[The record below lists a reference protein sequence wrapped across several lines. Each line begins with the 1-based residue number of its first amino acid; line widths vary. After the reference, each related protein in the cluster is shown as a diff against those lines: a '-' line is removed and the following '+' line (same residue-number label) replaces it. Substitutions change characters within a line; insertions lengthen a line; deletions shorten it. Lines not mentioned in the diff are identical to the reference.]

1 MKKVIKWFMIAVG
14 FLAVVVIAMLL
25 LLPVFMDVQKY
36 KPYIERRV
44 SVAVDRP
51 FTMGEKFKV
60 SLFPWAGISLSD
72 LHLGNPPGFDEKDF
86 VSVKSFEI
94 RVKLLPLLL
103 SKFKDIQINHIV
115 LNEPRIT
122 LIRQKDGKTTWEWG
136 EKESAQSTKNEI
148 KPVEGEPGKEFSLK
162 SLVVGD
168 LSINNGLILWI
179 DRSKKDTRANKDKK
193 AKKEKKEISDLN
205 LKLLDVSLDRP
216 VTLNFSA
223 RMDGHPV
230 SINGSIGPVGEK
242 PGRGA
247 VPFDISVNALKQMA
261 IHLKG
266 RVDNPAENP
275 EFDMTVDVSPF
286 SLQKMLA
293 ETGLPIQAGMSDPL
307 ALNKVVLKAHLKG
320 NPQKISVSDGILNI
334 DESKI
339 NFSVNAKDFSRPDVT
354 FNVKLDRI
362 DLNRYLPPKP
372 SDKSDANKES
382 GSNEP
387 ASKKPG
393 SKKTD
398 YSLLRSLVLNGSMH
412 AGKVKVNKTIAQ
424 DINVKISAK
433 NGVFHINPLTMKLY
447 NGDMSGKVT
456 LNVKKNTPQSNI
468 KLKLNNI
475 ECEPLIKDILEK
487 DILKGTVKAK
497 VALSMSGD
505 DAEKIMKT
513 LNGKGEFSVKNGA
526 VKGIDIVAMVRN
538 TDGAYGFAGQS
549 NKKPETGFSELYA
562 PFTITDGLF
571 KTTDTRML
579 STLIRVAV
587 SGKANLPSETLK
599 FRIEP
604 VVVTTSKAD
613 KKKMKRSEVKVP
625 VLVSGTFS
633 SPKFRPDL
641 KAIAQDNLEKKVFES
656 KKFKKIFKKKKYAP
670 YEDAAKSLLKGLLDE
685 KE

>member
-1 MKKVIKWFMIAVG
+1 MKKIIKWFMIAVG

-44 SVAVDRP
+44 SEAVGRP

-60 SLFPWAGISLSD
+60 SLFPWAGVSLSD

-115 LNEPRIT
+115 LNEPRIA
-122 LIRQKDGKTTWEWG
+122 LIKQKDGKTTWEWE
-136 EKESAQSTKNEI
+136 EKESAQHKKKEI

-179 DRSKKDTRANKDKK
+179 DRSKKENR
-193 AKKEKKEISDLN
+193 AKKEKTAKKEKIEISDLN
-205 LKLLDVSLDRP
+205 LQLLDVSLDRP
-216 VTLNFSA
+216 VNLKFDA

-230 SINGSIGPVGEK
+230 SVNGSIGPVGEK
-242 PGRGA
+242 PGIGA
-247 VPFDISVNALKQMA
+247 VPFDISVNALKQLA

-286 SLQKMLA
+286 SLRKLLA
-293 ETGLPIQAGMSDPL
+293 ETDLPIPAGMSDSG
-307 ALNKVVLKAHLKG
+307 ALNKVALKAHLKG

-362 DLNRYLPPKP
+362 DLNKYLPPKP
-372 SDKSDANKES
+372 SEKSDANKES
-382 GSNEP
+382 GLSEP

-393 SKKTD
+393 SKTD
-398 YSLLRSLVLNGSMH
+398 YSSLRSLVLNGSMH
-412 AGKVKVNKTIAQ
+412 AGKVKVNKTVAR

-433 NGVFHINPLTMKLY
+433 NGVFHINPITMKLY

-487 DILKGTVKAK
+487 DILKGTLKAG

-513 LNGKGEFSVKNGA
+513 LNGRGEFSVKNGA
-526 VKGIDIVAMVRN
+526 VKGIDLVAMVRN
-538 TDGAYGFAGQS
+538 TDGAYGFAGKG

-571 KTTDTRML
+571 KTTDTRMV

-587 SGKANLPSETLK
+587 SGKANLPGETLK

-641 KAIAQDNLEKKVFES
+641 KAIAKDNLEKKVFES

>member
-1 MKKVIKWFMIAVG
+1 MKKIIKWFMIAIG

-44 SVAVDRP
+44 SEAVGRP
-51 FTMGEKFKV
+51 FTMGEKFKA
-60 SLFPWAGISLSD
+60 SLFPWAGVSLSD

-103 SKFKDIQINHIV
+103 SKFKDIQIKHIV
-115 LNEPRIT
+115 LNEPRIA
-122 LIRQKDGKTTWEWG
+122 LIKQKDGKTTWEWK
-136 EKESAQSTKNEI
+136 EKEPAQSKKNEI
-148 KPVEGEPGKEFSLK
+148 KSVEGEPGEEFSLK
-162 SLVVGD
+162 SLAVGD

-179 DRSKKDTRANKDKK
+179 DHSN
-193 AKKEKKEISDLN
+193 KEKKEISGLN
-205 LKLLDVSLDRP
+205 LQLSDVSLDRP
-216 VTLNFSA
+216 VNLKFDA
-223 RMDGHPV
+223 LMDGHAV
-230 SINGSIGPVGEK
+230 SVNGKLGPVGEK
-242 PGRGA
+242 PGIGA
-247 VPFDISVNALKQMA
+247 VPFDISVNALKQLA

-266 RVDNPAENP
+266 RIDNPAEDP
-275 EFDMTVDVSPF
+275 KFDIAIDVSSF
-286 SLQKMLA
+286 SLRKLLS
-293 ETGLPIQAGMSDPL
+293 ETGQPIPAGMSDPE
-307 ALNKVVLKAHLKG
+307 ALNKVAFKASLKG
-320 NPQKISVSDGILNI
+320 NPQKILVSDGILNI

-339 NFSVNAKDFSRPDVT
+339 NFSVNVKDFSRPDVA
-354 FNVKLDRI
+354 FNVKLDQI
-362 DLNRYLPPKP
+362 DLNRYLPPKTGK
-372 SDKSDANKES
+372 KSDANKKS
-382 GSNEP
+382 GSSEL
-387 ASKKPG
+387 ASKKPAEE
-393 SKKTD
+393 KTD
-398 YSLLRSLVLNGSMH
+398 YSSLRSLVLNGSMH
-412 AGKVKVNKTIAQ
+412 AGKVKVNKTVAQ
-424 DINVKISAK
+424 DINVKVSGK
-433 NGVFHINPLTMKLY
+433 NGIFHINPLTMKLY

-456 LNVKKNTPQSNI
+456 LNVKKNAPQSNI
-468 KLKLNNI
+468 ILKLNNI
-475 ECEPLIKDILEK
+475 ECEPLIKDVLEK
-487 DILKGTVKAK
+487 DILKGTVKAG
-497 VALSMSGD
+497 VAFSMSGD

-526 VKGIDIVAMVRN
+526 VKGIDLVAMVRN

-549 NKKPETGFSELYA
+549 NKSSETGFSELYA
-562 PFTITDGLF
+562 PFTITDGLL
-571 KTTDTRML
+571 KTTDTRMV

-587 SGKANLPSETLK
+587 SGKANLPGETLK

-641 KAIAQDNLEKKVFES
+641 KAIAKDQLKKEVFES
-656 KKFKKIFKKKKYAP
+656 KEFKKVFKKKKYAP

>member
-1 MKKVIKWFMIAVG
+1 MNKIIKWFMIAVG

-44 SVAVDRP
+44 SEAVGRP
-51 FTMGEKFKV
+51 FTMGEKFKA
-60 SLFPWAGISLSD
+60 SLFPWAGVSLSD

-103 SKFKDIQINHIV
+103 SKFKDIQINHII
-115 LNEPRIT
+115 LNEPRIA
-122 LIRQKDGKTTWEWG
+122 LIKQKDGKTTWEWK
-136 EKESAQSTKNEI
+136 EKEPAQSKKNEI
-148 KPVEGEPGKEFSLK
+148 KPVEGEPGEQFSLN
-162 SLVVGD
+162 SLAVGD

-179 DRSKKDTRANKDKK
+179 DHSN
-193 AKKEKKEISDLN
+193 KEKKEVSGLN
-205 LKLLDVSLDRP
+205 LQLSDVSLDRP
-216 VTLNFSA
+216 VNLKFDA
-223 RMDGHPV
+223 LMDGYPV
-230 SINGSIGPVGEK
+230 SVNGKLGPVGEK
-242 PGRGA
+242 PGIGA
-247 VPFDISVNALKQMA
+247 VPFDISVNALKQLA

-266 RVDNPAENP
+266 RIDNPAEDP
-275 EFDMTVDVSPF
+275 KFDIAVDVSSF
-286 SLQKMLA
+286 SLRKLLS
-293 ETGLPIQAGMSDPL
+293 ETGQPIPAGQSDPGT
-307 ALNKVVLKAHLKG
+307 LNKVALKAHLKG
-320 NPQKISVSDGILNI
+320 NPQKISVSDGVLKI

-354 FNVKLDRI
+354 FKVKLDQI
-362 DLNRYLPPKP
+362 DLNRYLPPKTGK
-372 SDKSDANKES
+372 KSDANKKS
-382 GSNEP
+382 GSSEL
-387 ASKKPG
+387 ASKKPAEE
-393 SKKTD
+393 KTD
-398 YSLLRSLVLNGSMH
+398 YSSLRSLVLNGSMH
-412 AGKVKVNKTIAQ
+412 AGKVKVNKTVAQ
-424 DINVKISAK
+424 DINVKISGK
-433 NGVFHINPLTMKLY
+433 NGIFHINPLTMKLY
-447 NGDMSGKVT
+447 NGDMSSNIT

-475 ECEPLIKDILEK
+475 ECEPLIKDVLEK
-487 DILKGTVKAK
+487 DILKGTVKAG

-526 VKGIDIVAMVRN
+526 VKGIDLVAMVRN

-549 NKKPETGFSELYA
+549 NKKSETGFSELYA
-562 PFTITDGLF
+562 PFTITDGLL
-571 KTTDTRML
+571 KTTDTRMV

-587 SGKANLPSETLK
+587 SGKANLPGETLK

-641 KAIAQDNLEKKVFES
+641 KAIAKDQLKKEVFES
-656 KKFKKIFKKKKYAP
+656 KEFKKVFKKKKYAP

>member
-44 SVAVDRP
+44 SEAVGRP

-60 SLFPWAGISLSD
+60 SLFPWAGVSLSD
-72 LHLGNPPGFDEKDF
+72 LHLGNPPGFNEKDF

-115 LNEPRIT
+115 LNEPRIA
-122 LIRQKDGKTTWEWG
+122 LIKQKDGKTTWEWE
-136 EKESAQSTKNEI
+136 EKESAQSKKNAI
-148 KPVEGEPGKEFSLK
+148 KPVQGKPGKEFSLK
-162 SLVVGD
+162 SLAVGD

-179 DRSKKDTRANKDKK
+179 DRSKK
-193 AKKEKKEISDLN
+193 EKKEISNLN

-216 VTLNFSA
+216 VNLKFSA
-223 RMDGHPV
+223 LMDGHPV
-230 SINGSIGPVGEK
+230 SVNGSIGPLGEK
-242 PGRGA
+242 PGKGA

-286 SLQKMLA
+286 SLRKLLA
-293 ETGLPIQAGMSDPL
+293 ETGQPIPTGRLDPG
-307 ALNKVVLKAHLKG
+307 ALNKVSLKAHLKG
-320 NPQKISVSDGILNI
+320 NLQKISVSDGILNI

-447 NGDMSGKVT
+447 NGDISGKVT

-487 DILKGTVKAK
+487 DILKGTVKAN

-505 DAEKIMKT
+505 EAEKIMKT

-526 VKGIDIVAMVRN
+526 VKGIDLVAMVRN

-549 NKKPETGFSELYA
+549 NLKPETRFSELYA
-562 PFTITDGLF
+562 PFTITNGLF
-571 KTTDTRML
+571 KTTDTRMV

-587 SGKANLPSETLK
+587 SGKANLPGETLK

-604 VVVTTSKAD
+604 VVVTTSKTD

-641 KAIAQDNLEKKVFES
+641 KAIAKDKLEKKVFES

-670 YEDAAKSLLKGLLDE
+670 YEDAVKSMLKGLLDE

>member
-1 MKKVIKWFMIAVG
+1 MIAVG

-44 SVAVDRP
+44 SEAVGRP
-51 FTMGEKFKV
+51 FTMGEKFKA
-60 SLFPWAGISLSD
+60 SLFPWAGVSLSD

-94 RVKLLPLLL
+94 RVKLIPLLL
-103 SKFKDIQINHIV
+103 SKLKDIQIKHIV
-115 LNEPRIT
+115 LDELRIA
-122 LIRQKDGKTTWEWG
+122 LIKQKDGKATWEWT
-136 EKESAQSTKNEI
+136 ESKPAQSRKKEI
-148 KPVEGEPGKEFSLK
+148 KPVEGEPVKEFSLR
-162 SLVVGD
+162 SLAVGNI
-168 LSINNGLILWI
+168 SVNNGLIYWI
-179 DRSKKDTRANKDKK
+179 DRSKKDKK

-216 VTLNFSA
+216 VNLKFDALMN
-223 RMDGHPV
+223 GYPV
-230 SINGSIGPVGEK
+230 SVNGSIGPVGGK

-247 VPFDISVNALKQMA
+247 VPFDISVNALKQLA
-261 IHLKG
+261 IQLKG

-275 EFDMTVDVSPF
+275 EFDLGVVVSPF
-286 SLQKMLA
+286 SLQKLLV
-293 ETGLPIQAGMSDPL
+293 ETGRPIPAGKSHPG
-307 ALNKVVLKAHLKG
+307 ALNKVTLKAHLKG

-334 DESKI
+334 DETKI

-362 DLNRYLPPKP
+362 DLNRYLPPKTGKKA
-372 SDKSDANKES
+372 D
-382 GSNEP
+382 SNEAP
-387 ASKKPG
+387 SKKQGSKKPD
-393 SKKTD
+393 SIKTD
-398 YSLLRSLVLNGSMH
+398 YSSLRSLVLNGSIH
-412 AGKVKVNKTIAQ
+412 AGKVKVDKTVAQ
-424 DINVKISAK
+424 DVSVKVSGK

-447 NGDMSGKVT
+447 NGDMSGNVT
-456 LNVKKNTPQSNI
+456 MNVKKNTPQSNI

-475 ECEPLIKDILEK
+475 ECEPLVKDVLDKDI
-487 DILKGTVKAK
+487 IKGSVKAK

-513 LNGKGEFSVKNGA
+513 LNGKGEVSVKNGA
-526 VKGIDIVAMVRN
+526 VKGIDLVAMVRN
-538 TDGAYGFAGQS
+538 TDGAYGFSGKES
-549 NKKPETGFSELYA
+549 KKSETEFSELNV
-562 PFTITDGLF
+562 PFTITNGLF
-571 KTTDTRML
+571 KTTGTRMV

-587 SGKANLPSETLK
+587 SGKANLPGETLK

-604 VVVTTSKAD
+604 VVVTTSKTD

-641 KAIAQDNLEKKVFES
+641 KAIAKDNLEKEVFES

>member
-1 MKKVIKWFMIAVG
+1 MIAIG
-14 FLAVVVIAMLL
+14 FLAVVMIAMLL
-25 LLPVFMDVQKY
+25 LFPVFMDVQKY
-36 KPYIERRV
+36 KPYVERRV
-44 SVAVDRP
+44 SEAVGRP

-60 SLFPWAGISLSD
+60 SLFPWAGVSLSD
-72 LHLGNPPGFDEKDF
+72 LHLGTPPGFDEKDF
-86 VSVKSFEI
+86 VSVKTFEI
-94 RVKLLPLLL
+94 RVKLIPLFL
-103 SKFKDIQINHIV
+103 SKFKDIQIRHIV

-122 LIRQKDGKTTWEWG
+122 LIKQKNGKTTWEL
-136 EKESAQSTKNEI
+136 EKKESAQSKKIEI
-148 KPVEGEPGKEFSLK
+148 KPVEGDPVKEFSLK
-162 SLVVGD
+162 SLAIGD
-168 LSINNGLILWI
+168 ISINNGLILWI
-179 DRSKKDTRANKDKK
+179 DHSN
-193 AKKEKKEISDLN
+193 KEKKEISDLN
-205 LKLLDVSLDRP
+205 LQLSDVSLDRP
-216 VTLNFSA
+216 VNLKFDA
-223 RMDGHPV
+223 LMDGHPV
-230 SINGSIGPVGEK
+230 SVNGSIGPVGEK
-242 PGRGA
+242 PGVGE
-247 VPFDISVNALKQMA
+247 VPFDVSINALKQLA

-275 EFDMTVDVSPF
+275 EFDLAVDVSPF
-286 SLQKMLA
+286 SLRKLLA
-293 ETGLPIQAGMSDPL
+293 ETGRPIPAGQSDPGT
-307 ALNKVVLKAHLKG
+307 LNKVAFKAHLKG
-320 NPQKISVSDGILNI
+320 NPQKIAVSDGILNI

-339 NFSVNAKDFSRPDVT
+339 NFSVNAKDFSRPDVA
-354 FNVKLDRI
+354 FSVKLDRI

-372 SDKSDANKES
+372 GEKSDANKKS
-382 GSNEP
+382 GSSEMT
-387 ASKKPG
+387 SKKPG
-393 SKKTD
+393 AKTD
-398 YSLLRSLVLNGSMH
+398 YSSLRSLVLNGSIR
-412 AGKVKVNKTIAQ
+412 AGKVKVNKTTAQ
-424 DINVKISAK
+424 NINVKISGK

-447 NGDMSGKVT
+447 NGDMSGKIT

-487 DILKGTVKAK
+487 DILKGTLKAGI
-497 VALSMSGD
+497 VLSMSGD

-526 VKGIDIVAMVRN
+526 VKGIDLVAMVRN
-538 TDGAYGFAGQS
+538 TDGAYGFSGQS

-571 KTTDTRML
+571 KTTDTRMV

-587 SGKANLPSETLK
+587 SGKASLPGEILK

-641 KAIAQDNLEKKVFES
+641 KAIAKDNLEKEVFES
-656 KKFKKIFKKKKYAP
+656 KKFKKVFKKKKYAP

>member
-1 MKKVIKWFMIAVG
+1 VKKVIKWFMVAVG
-14 FLAVVVIAMLL
+14 FIAVVVIAMLL

-44 SVAVDRP
+44 SEAVGRP
-51 FTMGEKFKV
+51 FTMGEKFKA
-60 SLFPWAGISLSD
+60 SLFPWAGVSLSD
-72 LHLGNPPGFDEKDF
+72 LHLGNPPGFDEKAF

-94 RVKLLPLLL
+94 RVQLLPLLL
-103 SKFKDIQINHIV
+103 SKFKDIRINHIV
-115 LNEPRIT
+115 LNEPRIA
-122 LIRQKDGKTTWEWG
+122 LIKQKNGKTTWEWK
-136 EKESAQSTKNEI
+136 EKESAQSKKKEI
-148 KPVEGEPGKEFSLK
+148 KPVEGEPGKDFSLE

-179 DRSKKDTRANKDKK
+179 DHSKKENG

-205 LKLLDVSLDRP
+205 LQLLDVSLDRP
-216 VTLNFSA
+216 VNLKFDA
-223 RMDGHPV
+223 RVNGHPV

-242 PGRGA
+242 PGREA
-247 VPFDISVNALKQMA
+247 VPFDISVNALKQLA

-286 SLQKMLA
+286 SLRKLLA
-293 ETGLPIQAGMSDPL
+293 ETGRPIPAGQSDPG
-307 ALNKVVLKAHLKG
+307 ALNKVAFKAHLKG
-320 NPQKISVSDGILNI
+320 NPQKIAVSDGILKI

-362 DLNRYLPPKP
+362 DLNRYLPPKTGK
-372 SDKSDANKES
+372 KSDGNKKS

-387 ASKKPG
+387 ASKKTG
-393 SKKTD
+393 SKKPGEKTD
-398 YSLLRSLVLNGSMH
+398 YSSLRSLVLNGSIR

-456 LNVKKNTPQSNI
+456 LNVKKDTPQSNI

-475 ECEPLIKDILEK
+475 ECEPLIKDILEQ
-487 DILKGTVKAK
+487 DLLSGTVKAG
-497 VALSMSGD
+497 VTLSMSGD
-505 DAEKIMKT
+505 NAELIMKT
-513 LNGKGEFSVKNGA
+513 INGKGEFRIKDGA
-526 VKGIDIVAMVRN
+526 VKGIDLVAMVRN

-549 NKKPETGFSELYA
+549 NKKPETRFSELYA
-562 PFTITDGLF
+562 PFTIIDELF
-571 KTTDTRML
+571 KTTDTRMV

-587 SGKANLPSETLK
+587 SGKANLPGETLK

-641 KAIAQDNLEKKVFES
+641 KAIAKDNLEKEVFES

-670 YEDAAKSLLKGLLDE
+670 YEDMTKSLLKGLLDE

>member
-1 MKKVIKWFMIAVG
+1 MKKVIKWFMITVG
-14 FLAVVVIAMLL
+14 FLAIVVIAMLL
-25 LLPVFMDVQKY
+25 LLPVFMDMQKY

-44 SVAVDRP
+44 SEAVGRP
-51 FTMGEKFKV
+51 FTMGEKFKA
-60 SLFPWAGISLSD
+60 SLFPWAGVSLSD

-103 SKFKDIQINHIV
+103 SKFKDIQINHII
-115 LNEPRIT
+115 LNEPRIA
-122 LIRQKDGKTTWEWG
+122 LIKQKDGKTTWEWK
-136 EKESAQSTKNEI
+136 EKAPAQSKKNEI
-148 KPVEGEPGKEFSLK
+148 KPVEGEPGEEFSLK
-162 SLVVGD
+162 SLAVGD

-179 DRSKKDTRANKDKK
+179 DHSN
-193 AKKEKKEISDLN
+193 KEKKEVSGLN
-205 LKLLDVSLDRP
+205 LQLSDVSLDRP
-216 VTLNFSA
+216 VNLKFDA
-223 RMDGHPV
+223 LMDGYPV
-230 SINGSIGPVGEK
+230 SLNGKLGPVGEK
-242 PGRGA
+242 PGIGA
-247 VPFDISVNALKQMA
+247 VPFDISVNALKQLA

-266 RVDNPAENP
+266 RIDNPAENP
-275 EFDMTVDVSPF
+275 EFDIAVDVSSF
-286 SLQKMLA
+286 SLRKLLS
-293 ETGLPIQAGMSDPL
+293 ETGQPIPAGQSDPGT
-307 ALNKVVLKAHLKG
+307 LNKVALKAHLKG
-320 NPQKISVSDGILNI
+320 NPQKILVSDGVLKI

-354 FNVKLDRI
+354 FKVKLDQI
-362 DLNRYLPPKP
+362 DLNRYLPPKTGK
-372 SDKSDANKES
+372 KSDANKKS
-382 GSNEP
+382 GSSEL
-387 ASKKPG
+387 ASKKPAEE
-393 SKKTD
+393 KTD
-398 YSLLRSLVLNGSMH
+398 YSSLRSLVLNGSMH
-412 AGKVKVNKTIAQ
+412 AGKVKVNKTVAQ
-424 DINVKISAK
+424 DINVKISGK
-433 NGVFHINPLTMKLY
+433 NGIFHINPLTMKLY
-447 NGDMSGKVT
+447 NGDISSNIT

-475 ECEPLIKDILEK
+475 ECEPLIKDVLEK
-487 DILKGTVKAK
+487 DILKGTAKAG

-526 VKGIDIVAMVRN
+526 VKGIDLVAMVRN

-549 NKKPETGFSELYA
+549 NKSSETGFSELYA
-562 PFTITDGLF
+562 PFTITDGLL
-571 KTTDTRML
+571 KTTDTRMV

-587 SGKANLPSETLK
+587 SGKANLPGETLK

-641 KAIAQDNLEKKVFES
+641 KAIAKDQLKKEVFES
-656 KKFKKIFKKKKYAP
+656 KEFKKVFKKKKYAP

>member
-25 LLPVFMDVQKY
+25 LLPVFMNVQKY

-44 SVAVDRP
+44 SEAVGRP
-51 FTMGEKFKV
+51 FTMGDKFKV
-60 SLFPWAGISLSD
+60 SLFPWAGVSLSD
-72 LHLGNPPGFDEKDF
+72 LQLVNPPGFDEKDF

-94 RVKLLPLLL
+94 RVKLIPFLF

-115 LNEPRIT
+115 LNEPRIA
-122 LIRQKDGKTTWEWG
+122 LIKQKDGKTTWAFK
-136 EKESAQSTKNEI
+136 EKEPAQSKKNEI
-148 KPVEGEPGKEFSLK
+148 KPIEGEPGKEFTLK
-162 SLVVGD
+162 SLAVGD
-168 LSINNGLILWI
+168 ISINKGYILWM
-179 DRSKKDTRANKDKK
+179 DHSN
-193 AKKEKKEISDLN
+193 KEKNEISDLN
-205 LKLLDVSLDRP
+205 LQLLDVSLDRP
-216 VTLNFSA
+216 VNLKFAA

-230 SINGSIGPVGEK
+230 SVNGSIGPVGEK
-242 PGRGA
+242 PGRGS
-247 VPFDISVNALKQMA
+247 VPFDISVNALKQLA

-266 RVDNPAENP
+266 RVENPAENP
-275 EFDMTVDVSPF
+275 EFDLAIDVSPF
-286 SLQKMLA
+286 SLRKLLA
-293 ETGLPIQAGMSDPL
+293 ETGRPITAGQSDPGN
-307 ALNKVVLKAHLKG
+307 LNKVAFKAHLKG

-339 NFSVNAKDFSRPDVT
+339 NFTVNAKDFSGPDIT
-354 FNVKLDRI
+354 FNVKLDHI

-372 SDKSDANKES
+372 SEKSDTNKIS
-382 GSNEP
+382 GSNKPTSKEP
-387 ASKKPG
+387 DSI
-393 SKKTD
+393 KTD
-398 YSLLRSLVLNGSMH
+398 YSLLRRFVLNGSMR
-412 AGKVKVNKTIAQ
+412 AGKVKINKTVAQ
-424 DINVKISAK
+424 DINLKVSGK

-447 NGDMSGKVT
+447 NGDMSGNVT
-456 LNVKKNTPQSNI
+456 LNVKKDTPQSNI
-468 KLKLNNI
+468 KLKLNHI

-487 DILKGTVKAK
+487 DILKGTLKAG
-497 VALSMSGD
+497 VALSMSGE
-505 DAEKIMKT
+505 DAENIMKT

-526 VKGIDIVAMVRN
+526 VKGVDLVAMVRN
-538 TDGAYGFAGQS
+538 TDGAYGFAGKG
-549 NKKPETGFSELYA
+549 NNKPETGFSELYA

-571 KTTDTRML
+571 KTTDTHML

-587 SGKANLPSETLK
+587 SGKANLPDETLK

-613 KKKMKRSEVKVP
+613 KTKMKRSEVKVP

-641 KAIAQDNLEKKVFES
+641 KAVAKDNLEKEVFES

-670 YEDAAKSLLKGLLDE
+670 YEDAAKNLLKGLLDE

>member
-44 SVAVDRP
+44 SEAVGRP
-51 FTMGEKFKV
+51 FTMGEKFKA
-60 SLFPWAGISLSD
+60 SLFPWAGVSLSD

-103 SKFKDIQINHIV
+103 SKFKDIQINHII
-115 LNEPRIT
+115 LNEPRIA
-122 LIRQKDGKTTWEWG
+122 LIKQKDGKTTWEWK
-136 EKESAQSTKNEI
+136 EKEPAQSKKNEI
-148 KPVEGEPGKEFSLK
+148 KPVEGEPGEEFSLK
-162 SLVVGD
+162 SLAVGD

-179 DRSKKDTRANKDKK
+179 DHSN
-193 AKKEKKEISDLN
+193 KEKKEVSGLN
-205 LKLLDVSLDRP
+205 LQLSDVSLDRP
-216 VTLNFSA
+216 VNLKFDA
-223 RMDGHPV
+223 LMDGYPV
-230 SINGSIGPVGEK
+230 SVNGNLGPVGEK
-242 PGRGA
+242 PGIGA
-247 VPFDISVNALKQMA
+247 VPFDISVNALKQLA

-266 RVDNPAENP
+266 RIDNPAEDP
-275 EFDMTVDVSPF
+275 KFDIAVDVSSF
-286 SLQKMLA
+286 SLRKLLS
-293 ETGLPIQAGMSDPL
+293 ETGQPIPAGQSDPGT
-307 ALNKVVLKAHLKG
+307 LNKVALKAHLKG

-354 FNVKLDRI
+354 FKVKLDQI
-362 DLNRYLPPKP
+362 DLNRYLPPKTGK
-372 SDKSDANKES
+372 KSDANKKS
-382 GSNEP
+382 GSSEL
-387 ASKKPG
+387 ASKKPAEE
-393 SKKTD
+393 KTD
-398 YSLLRSLVLNGSMH
+398 YSSLRSLVLNGSIH
-412 AGKVKVNKTIAQ
+412 AGKVKVNKTVAQ
-424 DINVKISAK
+424 DINVKISGK
-433 NGVFHINPLTMKLY
+433 NGIFHINPLTMKLY
-447 NGDMSGKVT
+447 NGDMSSNIT

-475 ECEPLIKDILEK
+475 ECEPLIKDVLEK
-487 DILKGTVKAK
+487 DILKGTVKAG

-526 VKGIDIVAMVRN
+526 VKGIDLVAMVRN

-549 NKKPETGFSELYA
+549 NKSSETGFSELYA
-562 PFTITDGLF
+562 PFTITDGLL
-571 KTTDTRML
+571 KTTDTRMV

-587 SGKANLPSETLK
+587 SGKANLPGETLK

-641 KAIAQDNLEKKVFES
+641 KAIAKDQLKKEVFES
-656 KKFKKIFKKKKYAP
+656 KEFKKVFKKKKYAP

>member
-44 SVAVDRP
+44 SEAVGRP
-51 FTMGEKFKV
+51 FTMGEKFKA
-60 SLFPWAGISLSD
+60 SLFPWAGVSLSD

-103 SKFKDIQINHIV
+103 SKFKDIQINHII
-115 LNEPRIT
+115 LNEPRIA
-122 LIRQKDGKTTWEWG
+122 LIKQKDGKTTWEWK
-136 EKESAQSTKNEI
+136 EKEPAQSKKNEI
-148 KPVEGEPGKEFSLK
+148 KPVEGEPGEEFSLK
-162 SLVVGD
+162 SLAVGD

-179 DRSKKDTRANKDKK
+179 DHSN
-193 AKKEKKEISDLN
+193 KEKKEVSGLN
-205 LKLLDVSLDRP
+205 LQLSDVSLDRP
-216 VTLNFSA
+216 VNLKFDA
-223 RMDGHPV
+223 LMDGYPV
-230 SINGSIGPVGEK
+230 SVNGKLGPVGEK
-242 PGRGA
+242 PGIGA
-247 VPFDISVNALKQMA
+247 VPFDISVNALKQLA

-266 RVDNPAENP
+266 RIDNPAEDP
-275 EFDMTVDVSPF
+275 KFDIAVDVSSF
-286 SLQKMLA
+286 SLRKLLS
-293 ETGLPIQAGMSDPL
+293 ETGQPIPAGQSDPGT
-307 ALNKVVLKAHLKG
+307 LNKVALKAHLKG

-354 FNVKLDRI
+354 FKVKLDQI
-362 DLNRYLPPKP
+362 DLNRYLPPKTGK
-372 SDKSDANKES
+372 KSDANKKS
-382 GSNEP
+382 GSSEL
-387 ASKKPG
+387 ASKKPAEE
-393 SKKTD
+393 KTD
-398 YSLLRSLVLNGSMH
+398 YSSLRSLVLNGSIH
-412 AGKVKVNKTIAQ
+412 AGKVKVNKTVAQ
-424 DINVKISAK
+424 DINVKISGK
-433 NGVFHINPLTMKLY
+433 NGIFHINPLTMKLY
-447 NGDMSGKVT
+447 NGDMSSNIT

-475 ECEPLIKDILEK
+475 ECEPLIKDVLEK
-487 DILKGTVKAK
+487 DILKGTVKAG

-526 VKGIDIVAMVRN
+526 VKGIDLVAMVRN

-549 NKKPETGFSELYA
+549 NKSSETGFSELYA
-562 PFTITDGLF
+562 PFTITDGLL
-571 KTTDTRML
+571 KTTDTRMV

-587 SGKANLPSETLK
+587 SGKANLPGETLK

-641 KAIAQDNLEKKVFES
+641 KAIAKDQLKKEVFES
-656 KKFKKIFKKKKYAP
+656 KEFKKVFKKKKYAP

>member
-1 MKKVIKWFMIAVG
+1 VKKIIKWFMIAVG

-44 SVAVDRP
+44 SEAVGRP
-51 FTMGEKFKV
+51 FTMGEKFKA
-60 SLFPWAGISLSD
+60 SLFPWAGVSLSD

-94 RVKLLPLLL
+94 RVKLIPLLL
-103 SKFKDIQINHIV
+103 SKFKDIQIKHIV
-115 LNEPRIT
+115 LNEPRIA
-122 LIRQKDGKTTWEWG
+122 LIKQKDGKTTWEWK
-136 EKESAQSTKNEI
+136 EKESAQSKKKEI

-179 DRSKKDTRANKDKK
+179 DHSKKENG

-205 LKLLDVSLDRP
+205 LQLLDVSLDRP
-216 VTLNFSA
+216 VNLKFNA
-223 RMDGHPV
+223 LMDRHPV

-242 PGRGA
+242 PGREA
-247 VPFDISVNALKQMA
+247 VPFDISVNALKQLA

-286 SLQKMLA
+286 SLRKLLA
-293 ETGLPIQAGMSDPL
+293 ETGRPIPAGKSDPG
-307 ALNKVVLKAHLKG
+307 ALNKVAFKAHLKG
-320 NPQKISVSDGILNI
+320 NPQKIAVSDGILNI

-362 DLNRYLPPKP
+362 DLNRYLPPKTGK
-372 SDKSDANKES
+372 KSDANKKS
-382 GSNEP
+382 GSSEP
-387 ASKKPG
+387 ASKKAG
-393 SKKTD
+393 SKTD
-398 YSLLRSLVLNGSMH
+398 YSSLRSLVLNGSIR
-412 AGKVKVNKTIAQ
+412 AGKVKINKTVAQ

-433 NGVFHINPLTMKLY
+433 NGVFHIKPLTMKLY
-447 NGDMSGKVT
+447 NGDMSGNIT

-487 DILKGTVKAK
+487 DILKGTVKAG

-526 VKGIDIVAMVRN
+526 VKGIDLVAMVRN

-562 PFTITDGLF
+562 PFTITDGLL
-571 KTTDTRML
+571 KTTDTRMV

-587 SGKANLPSETLK
+587 SGKANLPGETLK

-641 KAIAQDNLEKKVFES
+641 KAIAKDNLKR
-656 KKFKKIFKKKKYAP
+656 
-670 YEDAAKSLLKGLLDE
+670 KSLNRKSSRKYLKRKNMHLTRMRQ
-685 KE
+685 KAC

>member
-1 MKKVIKWFMIAVG
+1 VKKAIKWFMIAVG

-115 LNEPRIT
+115 LNEPRIA
-122 LIRQKDGKTTWEWG
+122 LIKQKDGKTTWEWE
-136 EKESAQSTKNEI
+136 EKESAQSKKNAI
-148 KPVEGEPGKEFSLK
+148 KPVQGKPGKEFSLK
-162 SLVVGD
+162 SLAVGD

-179 DRSKKDTRANKDKK
+179 DRSKK
-193 AKKEKKEISDLN
+193 EKKEISNLN

-216 VTLNFSA
+216 VNLKFSA
-223 RMDGHPV
+223 LMDGHPV
-230 SINGSIGPVGEK
+230 SVNGSIGPLGEK
-242 PGRGA
+242 PGKGA

-286 SLQKMLA
+286 SLRKLLA
-293 ETGLPIQAGMSDPL
+293 ETGQPIPTGRLDPG
-307 ALNKVVLKAHLKG
+307 ALNKVSLKAHLKG
-320 NPQKISVSDGILNI
+320 NLQKISVSDGILNI

-447 NGDMSGKVT
+447 NGDISGKVT

-487 DILKGTVKAK
+487 DILKGTVKAN

-505 DAEKIMKT
+505 EAEKIMKT

-526 VKGIDIVAMVRN
+526 VKGIDLVAMVRN

-549 NKKPETGFSELYA
+549 NKKPETRFSELYA
-562 PFTITDGLF
+562 PFTITNGLF
-571 KTTDTRML
+571 KTTDTRMV

-587 SGKANLPSETLK
+587 SGKANLPGETLK

-604 VVVTTSKAD
+604 VVVTTSKTD

-641 KAIAQDNLEKKVFES
+641 KAIAKDKLEKKVFES

-670 YEDAAKSLLKGLLDE
+670 YEDAVKSMLKGLLDE

>member
-44 SVAVDRP
+44 SEAVGRP

-60 SLFPWAGISLSD
+60 SLFPWAGVSLSD

-94 RVKLLPLLL
+94 RVKLIPLLL

-122 LIRQKDGKTTWEWG
+122 LIKQKNGKTTWEWK
-136 EKESAQSTKNEI
+136 EKELAQSKKKEI

-179 DRSKKDTRANKDKK
+179 DRSKEEKT

-205 LKLLDVSLDRP
+205 LQLLDVSLDRP
-216 VTLNFSA
+216 VNLKFDA
-223 RMDGHPV
+223 LMDGHSV
-230 SINGSIGPVGEK
+230 SVNGSIGPVGEK
-242 PGRGA
+242 PGIGE
-247 VPFDISVNALKQMA
+247 VPFDISVNALKQLA

-266 RVDNPAENP
+266 RVGNPAENP

-286 SLQKMLA
+286 SFRKLLA
-293 ETGLPIQAGMSDPL
+293 ETDLPIPAGQLDPG
-307 ALNKVVLKAHLKG
+307 ALNKVAFKAHLKG

-354 FNVKLDRI
+354 FNVKLDQI

-372 SDKSDANKES
+372 SEKSDKNKIS

-387 ASKKPG
+387 ASIKPG
-393 SKKTD
+393 SKKPGLKKTD
-398 YSLLRSLVLNGSMH
+398 YSILRRLVLNGSMH
-412 AGKVKVNKTIAQ
+412 AGKVKVNKTVAQ

-487 DILKGTVKAK
+487 DILKGTVKAG

-526 VKGIDIVAMVRN
+526 VKGIDLVAMVRN
-538 TDGAYGFAGQS
+538 TDGAYGFAEQS

-571 KTTDTRML
+571 KTTDTRMV
-579 STLIRVAV
+579 STLIRVTV
-587 SGKANLPSETLK
+587 SGKANLPGETLK

-641 KAIAQDNLEKKVFES
+641 KAIAKDNLEKKVFES
-656 KKFKKIFKKKKYAP
+656 KKFKKVFKKKKYAP
-670 YEDAAKSLLKGLLDE
+670 YEDAVKSLLKGLLDE

>member
-14 FLAVVVIAMLL
+14 FLVVVVIAMLL
-25 LLPVFMDVQKY
+25 LFPVFMDVQKY

-44 SVAVDRP
+44 SEAVGRP

-60 SLFPWAGISLSD
+60 SLFPWAGVSLSD

-86 VSVKSFEI
+86 VSAKSFEI

-115 LNEPRIT
+115 LEEPRIA
-122 LIRQKDGKTTWEWG
+122 LIKQKDGKTTWEFK
-136 EKESAQSTKNEI
+136 EKESAQSKKNEK
-148 KPVEGEPGKEFSLK
+148 KPVKGKPGKEFSLK
-162 SLVVGD
+162 SLAVGD

-179 DRSKKDTRANKDKK
+179 DHSNKENG

-205 LKLLDVSLDRP
+205 LQLLDVSLDRP
-216 VTLNFSA
+216 VNLKFDA
-223 RMDGHPV
+223 LMDGHPV
-230 SINGSIGPVGEK
+230 SVNGSLGPVGEK

-247 VPFDISVNALKQMA
+247 VPFDISVNALKQLA

-266 RVDNPAENP
+266 RVENPAENP
-275 EFDMTVDVSPF
+275 EFDIIVDVSPF
-286 SLQKMLA
+286 SLRKLLA
-293 ETGLPIQAGMSDPL
+293 ETGRPIPAGQSDPG
-307 ALNKVVLKAHLKG
+307 ALNKVALKAHLKG
-320 NPQKISVSDGILNI
+320 NPQKISVSDGILKI

-339 NFSVNAKDFSRPDVT
+339 NFSVNVKDFSRPDVA

-362 DLNRYLPPKP
+362 DLNRYLLPKTGK
-372 SDKSDANKES
+372 KSDANKES
-382 GSNEP
+382 GSSETT
-387 ASKKPG
+387 SKKPG
-393 SKKTD
+393 SKKPGSKTD
-398 YSLLRSLVLNGSMH
+398 YSSLRSIVLNGSIR
-412 AGKVKVNKTIAQ
+412 AGKVKVNKTTAQ
-424 DINVKISAK
+424 DINVKIYGK

-468 KLKLNNI
+468 KFKLNNI

-513 LNGKGEFSVKNGA
+513 LNGKGEFRIKDGA
-526 VKGIDIVAMVRN
+526 VKGVDLVAMVRN
-538 TDGAYGFAGQS
+538 TDGAYGFAGKG
-549 NKKPETGFSELYA
+549 NEKPETGFSELYA

-571 KTTDTRML
+571 KTTDTRMV

-587 SGKANLPSETLK
+587 SGKANLPGETLK

-641 KAIAQDNLEKKVFES
+641 KAIAKDNLEKEVFES

>member
-44 SVAVDRP
+44 SEAVGRP
-51 FTMGEKFKV
+51 FTMGEKFKA
-60 SLFPWAGISLSD
+60 SLFPWAGVSLSD

-103 SKFKDIQINHIV
+103 SKFKDIQINHII
-115 LNEPRIT
+115 LNEPRIA
-122 LIRQKDGKTTWEWG
+122 LIKQKDGKTTWEWK
-136 EKESAQSTKNEI
+136 EKEPAQSKKNEI
-148 KPVEGEPGKEFSLK
+148 KPVEGEPGEEFSLK
-162 SLVVGD
+162 SLAVGD

-179 DRSKKDTRANKDKK
+179 DHSN
-193 AKKEKKEISDLN
+193 KEKKEVSGLN
-205 LKLLDVSLDRP
+205 LQLSDVSLDRP
-216 VTLNFSA
+216 VNLKFDA
-223 RMDGHPV
+223 LMDGHAV
-230 SINGSIGPVGEK
+230 SVNGNLGPVGEK
-242 PGRGA
+242 PGIGA
-247 VPFDISVNALKQMA
+247 VPFDISVNALKQLA

-266 RVDNPAENP
+266 RIDNPAEDP
-275 EFDMTVDVSPF
+275 KFDIAVDVSSF
-286 SLQKMLA
+286 SLRKLLS
-293 ETGLPIQAGMSDPL
+293 ETGQPIPAGQSDPGT
-307 ALNKVVLKAHLKG
+307 LNKVALKAHLKG

-354 FNVKLDRI
+354 FKVKLDQI
-362 DLNRYLPPKP
+362 DLNRYLPPKTGK
-372 SDKSDANKES
+372 KSDANKKS
-382 GSNEP
+382 GSSEL
-387 ASKKPG
+387 ASKKPAEE
-393 SKKTD
+393 KTD
-398 YSLLRSLVLNGSMH
+398 YSSLRSLVLNGSIH
-412 AGKVKVNKTIAQ
+412 AGKVKVNKTVAQ
-424 DINVKISAK
+424 DINVKISGK
-433 NGVFHINPLTMKLY
+433 NGIFHINPLTMKLY
-447 NGDMSGKVT
+447 NGDMSSNIT

-475 ECEPLIKDILEK
+475 ECEPLIKDVLEK
-487 DILKGTVKAK
+487 DILKGTVKAG

-526 VKGIDIVAMVRN
+526 VKGIDLVAMVRN

-549 NKKPETGFSELYA
+549 NKSSETGFSELYA
-562 PFTITDGLF
+562 PFTITDGLL
-571 KTTDTRML
+571 KTTDTRMV

-587 SGKANLPSETLK
+587 SGKANLPGETLK

-641 KAIAQDNLEKKVFES
+641 KAIAKDQLKKEVFES
-656 KKFKKIFKKKKYAP
+656 KEFKKVFKKKKYAP

>member
-44 SVAVDRP
+44 SEAVGRP
-51 FTMGEKFKV
+51 FTMGEKFKA
-60 SLFPWAGISLSD
+60 SLFPWAGVSLSD

-103 SKFKDIQINHIV
+103 SKFKDIQINHII
-115 LNEPRIT
+115 LNEPRIA
-122 LIRQKDGKTTWEWG
+122 LIKQKDGKTTWEWK
-136 EKESAQSTKNEI
+136 EKEPAQSKKNEI
-148 KPVEGEPGKEFSLK
+148 KPVEGEPGEEFSLK
-162 SLVVGD
+162 SLAVGD

-179 DRSKKDTRANKDKK
+179 DHSN
-193 AKKEKKEISDLN
+193 KEKKEVSGLN
-205 LKLLDVSLDRP
+205 LQLSDVSLDRP
-216 VTLNFSA
+216 VNLKFDA
-223 RMDGHPV
+223 LMDGYPV
-230 SINGSIGPVGEK
+230 SVNGKLGPVGKK
-242 PGRGA
+242 PGIGA
-247 VPFDISVNALKQMA
+247 VPFDISVNALKQLA

-266 RVDNPAENP
+266 RIDNPAEDP
-275 EFDMTVDVSPF
+275 KFDIAVDVSSF
-286 SLQKMLA
+286 SLRKLLS
-293 ETGLPIQAGMSDPL
+293 ETGQPIPAGQSDPGT
-307 ALNKVVLKAHLKG
+307 LNKVALKAHLKG

-354 FNVKLDRI
+354 FKVKLDQI
-362 DLNRYLPPKP
+362 DLNRYLPPKTGK
-372 SDKSDANKES
+372 KSDANKKS
-382 GSNEP
+382 GSSEL
-387 ASKKPG
+387 ASKKPAEE
-393 SKKTD
+393 KTD
-398 YSLLRSLVLNGSMH
+398 YSSLRSLVLNGSIH
-412 AGKVKVNKTIAQ
+412 AGKVKVNKTVAQ
-424 DINVKISAK
+424 DINVKISGK
-433 NGVFHINPLTMKLY
+433 NGIFHINPLTMKLY
-447 NGDMSGKVT
+447 NGDMSSNIT

-475 ECEPLIKDILEK
+475 ECEPLIKDVLEK
-487 DILKGTVKAK
+487 DILKGTVKAG

-526 VKGIDIVAMVRN
+526 VKGIDLVAMVRN

-549 NKKPETGFSELYA
+549 NKSSETGFSELYA
-562 PFTITDGLF
+562 PFTITDGLL
-571 KTTDTRML
+571 KTTDTRMV

-587 SGKANLPSETLK
+587 SGKANLPGETLK

-641 KAIAQDNLEKKVFES
+641 KAIAKDQLKKEVFES
-656 KKFKKIFKKKKYAP
+656 KEFKKVFKKKKYAP

>member
-1 MKKVIKWFMIAVG
+1 
-14 FLAVVVIAMLL
+14 
-25 LLPVFMDVQKY
+25 VFMDVQKY

-44 SVAVDRP
+44 SEAVGRP
-51 FTMGEKFKV
+51 FTMGEKFKA
-60 SLFPWAGISLSD
+60 SLFPWAGVSLSD

-103 SKFKDIQINHIV
+103 SKFKDIQINHII
-115 LNEPRIT
+115 LNEPRIA
-122 LIRQKDGKTTWEWG
+122 LIKQKDGKTTWEWK
-136 EKESAQSTKNEI
+136 EKEPAQSKKNEI
-148 KPVEGEPGKEFSLK
+148 KPVEGEPGEEFSLK
-162 SLVVGD
+162 SLAVGD

-179 DRSKKDTRANKDKK
+179 DHSN
-193 AKKEKKEISDLN
+193 KEKKEISGLN
-205 LKLLDVSLDRP
+205 LQISDVSLDRP
-216 VTLNFSA
+216 VNLKFDA
-223 RMDGHPV
+223 LMDGHPV
-230 SINGSIGPVGEK
+230 SVNGKLGPVGEK
-242 PGRGA
+242 PGIGA
-247 VPFDISVNALKQMA
+247 VPFDISVNALKQLA

-266 RVDNPAENP
+266 RIDNPAEDP
-275 EFDMTVDVSPF
+275 KFDIAVDVSSF
-286 SLQKMLA
+286 SLRKLLS
-293 ETGLPIQAGMSDPL
+293 ETGQPIPAGMSDPE
-307 ALNKVVLKAHLKG
+307 ALNKVAFKASLKG

-339 NFSVNAKDFSRPDVT
+339 NFSVNVKDFSRPDVT
-354 FNVKLDRI
+354 FNVKLDQI
-362 DLNRYLPPKP
+362 DLNRYLPPKTGK
-372 SDKSDANKES
+372 KSDVNKKS
-382 GSNEP
+382 GSSEL
-387 ASKKPG
+387 ASKKPAEE
-393 SKKTD
+393 KTD
-398 YSLLRSLVLNGSMH
+398 YSSLRSLVLNGSMH
-412 AGKVKVNKTIAQ
+412 AGKVKVNKTVAQ
-424 DINVKISAK
+424 DINVKVSGK
-433 NGVFHINPLTMKLY
+433 NGIFHINPLTMKLY

-475 ECEPLIKDILEK
+475 ECEPLIKDVLEK
-487 DILKGTVKAK
+487 DILKGTVKAG

-526 VKGIDIVAMVRN
+526 VKGIDLVAMVRN

-549 NKKPETGFSELYA
+549 NKSSETGFSELYA
-562 PFTITDGLF
+562 PFTITDGLL
-571 KTTDTRML
+571 KTTDTRMV

-587 SGKANLPSETLK
+587 SGKANLPGETLK

-641 KAIAQDNLEKKVFES
+641 KAIAKDQLKKEVFES
-656 KKFKKIFKKKKYAP
+656 KEFKKVFKKKKYAP

>member
-1 MKKVIKWFMIAVG
+1 VKKIIKWFMIVVG

-25 LLPVFMDVQKY
+25 LFPVFMDVQKY

-44 SVAVDRP
+44 SEAVGRP
-51 FTMGEKFKV
+51 FTMGEKFKA
-60 SLFPWAGISLSD
+60 SLFPWAGVSLSD

-103 SKFKDIQINHIV
+103 SKFKDIQIRHIV
-115 LNEPRIT
+115 LNEPRIA
-122 LIRQKDGKTTWEWG
+122 LIKQKDGKTTWEWK
-136 EKESAQSTKNEI
+136 EKRSAQSKKNEI
-148 KPVEGEPGKEFSLK
+148 KPVEGEPVKEFSLK

-179 DRSKKDTRANKDKK
+179 DHS
-193 AKKEKKEISDLN
+193 KKEKNEISDLN
-205 LKLLDVSLDRP
+205 LQLLDVSLDRP
-216 VTLNFSA
+216 VNLKFSA

-230 SINGSIGPVGEK
+230 SVNGSLWPVGEK

-247 VPFDISVNALKQMA
+247 VPFDISVNALKQLA
-261 IHLKG
+261 INLKG

-275 EFDMTVDVSPF
+275 EFDLAVDVSPF
-286 SLQKMLA
+286 SLRKLLS
-293 ETGLPIQAGMSDPL
+293 ETGRPIPAGRSDPG
-307 ALNKVVLKAHLKG
+307 ALNKVAFKAHLKG

-334 DESKI
+334 DESKLK
-339 NFSVNAKDFSRPDVT
+339 FSVSAKDFSRPDLT
-354 FNVKLDRI
+354 FDVKLDRI
-362 DLNRYLPPKP
+362 DLNRYLPPKTGK
-372 SDKSDANKES
+372 KSDANKKS
-382 GSNEP
+382 GSSETT
-387 ASKKPG
+387 SKKPG
-393 SKKTD
+393 SKTD
-398 YSLLRSLVLNGSMH
+398 YSSLRSLVLNGSIR
-412 AGKVKVNKTIAQ
+412 AGKVKINKTTAQ
-424 DINVKISAK
+424 DINVKVSGK
-433 NGVFHINPLTMKLY
+433 NGIFHINPLTMKLY

-456 LNVKKNTPQSNI
+456 LNAKKNTPQSNI

-487 DILKGTVKAK
+487 DILKGTVKAG
-497 VALSMSGD
+497 VSLSMSGD

-513 LNGKGEFSVKNGA
+513 LNGKGEFSIKNGA
-526 VKGIDIVAMVRN
+526 VKGIDLVAMVRN

-549 NKKPETGFSELYA
+549 NKKPETRFSELYA

-571 KTTDTRML
+571 RTTDTRMV

-587 SGKANLPSETLK
+587 SGKANLPGETLK

-641 KAIAQDNLEKKVFES
+641 KAIAKDNLEKEIFES
-656 KKFKKIFKKKKYAP
+656 KKFKKVFKKKKYAP
-670 YEDAAKSLLKGLLDE
+670 YEDTAKSLLKGLLDE

>member
-1 MKKVIKWFMIAVG
+1 
-14 FLAVVVIAMLL
+14 
-25 LLPVFMDVQKY
+25 
-36 KPYIERRV
+36 
-44 SVAVDRP
+44 
-51 FTMGEKFKV
+51 
-60 SLFPWAGISLSD
+60 
-72 LHLGNPPGFDEKDF
+72 
-86 VSVKSFEI
+86 
-94 RVKLLPLLL
+94 
-103 SKFKDIQINHIV
+103 
-115 LNEPRIT
+115 
-122 LIRQKDGKTTWEWG
+122 
-136 EKESAQSTKNEI
+136 EKESAQSKKNEI
-148 KPVEGEPGKEFSLK
+148 QPVEGKPGKEFSLK
-162 SLVVGD
+162 SLAVGD

-179 DRSKKDTRANKDKK
+179 DRSKKDKR
-193 AKKEKKEISDLN
+193 AKKEKKEISNLN
-205 LKLLDVSLDRP
+205 LKLRDVSLDRP
-216 VTLNFSA
+216 VNLKFDA
-223 RMDGHPV
+223 LMDGHPV

-247 VPFDISVNALKQMA
+247 VPFDISVNALKQLA

-266 RVDNPAENP
+266 RIDNPAENP
-275 EFDMTVDVSPF
+275 EFDMTVDVSAF
-286 SLQKMLA
+286 SLRKLLA
-293 ETGLPIQAGMSDPL
+293 ETGIPIPADLSDPE
-307 ALNKVVLKAHLKG
+307 ALNKVAFKAHLKG
-320 NPQKISVSDGILNI
+320 NPQKISVSDGILNV

-339 NFSVNAKDFSRPDVT
+339 IFSVHAKDFSRPDVT

-362 DLNRYLPPKP
+362 DLNRYLPQKTGK
-372 SDKSDANKES
+372 KSDANKKS

-398 YSLLRSLVLNGSMH
+398 YSSLRSLVLNGSMH
-412 AGKVKVNKTIAQ
+412 AGKVKVDKTVVQ

-433 NGVFHINPLTMKLY
+433 NGVFNINPLTMKLY
-447 NGDMSGKVT
+447 NGDISGKVT

-505 DAEKIMKT
+505 EAEKIMKT

-526 VKGIDIVAMVRN
+526 VKGIDLVAMVRN

-549 NKKPETGFSELYA
+549 SRKPETGFSELYA
-562 PFTITDGLF
+562 PFTITNGLF
-571 KTTDTRML
+571 KTTDTR
-579 STLIRVAV
+579 
-587 SGKANLPSETLK
+587 
-599 FRIEP
+599 
-604 VVVTTSKAD
+604 TTSKAD

-641 KAIAQDNLEKKVFES
+641 KAIAKDKLEKKVFES

>member
-1 MKKVIKWFMIAVG
+1 MKKVIKWFMIAIG
-14 FLAVVVIAMLL
+14 FLTVVVIAMLL

-36 KPYIERRV
+36 RPYIERRV
-44 SVAVDRP
+44 SEAVGRP

-60 SLFPWAGISLSD
+60 SLFPWAGVSLSD

-94 RVKLLPLLL
+94 RVKLIPLLL
-103 SKFKDIQINHIV
+103 SKFKDIQINRIV
-115 LNEPRIT
+115 LNEPRIA
-122 LIRQKDGKTTWEWG
+122 LIKQKNGKTTWEWK
-136 EKESAQSTKNEI
+136 EKESTQSKKNEI
-148 KPVEGEPGKEFSLK
+148 KPAEGEPGKGFSLK
-162 SLVVGD
+162 SLAVGD
-168 LSINNGLILWI
+168 ISINNGLILWI
-179 DRSKKDTRANKDKK
+179 DRSNKEKT
-193 AKKEKKEISDLN
+193 AKKVKKEISDLN

-216 VTLNFSA
+216 VNLKFDA
-223 RMDGHPV
+223 RVDGYPV

-242 PGRGA
+242 PGIEA
-247 VPFDISVNALKQMA
+247 VPFDISVNALKQLA

-275 EFDMTVDVSPF
+275 EFDMAVDVSPF
-286 SLQKMLA
+286 SLRKLLA
-293 ETGLPIQAGMSDPL
+293 ETGMPIPTGMSDPKT
-307 ALNKVVLKAHLKG
+307 LNKTAFKAHLKG

-354 FNVKLDRI
+354 FNFKLDQI
-362 DLNRYLPPKP
+362 DLNRYLPPKTGKKP
-372 SDKSDANKES
+372 DANKKS
-382 GSNEP
+382 DSSEP

-393 SKKTD
+393 SKTD
-398 YSLLRSLVLNGSMH
+398 YSSLRSLVLNGSMR
-412 AGKVKVNKTIAQ
+412 AGRVKVNKTEAQ
-424 DINVKISAK
+424 DINVKISGK
-433 NGVFHINPLTMKLY
+433 NGVFHINPLTIKLY
-447 NGDMSGKVT
+447 NGDMSGKVI
-456 LNVKKNTPQSNI
+456 LNVKKDTPQSNI

-475 ECEPLIKDILEK
+475 ECEPLIKDILEQ
-487 DILKGTVKAK
+487 DLLKGTVKAG
-497 VALSMSGD
+497 VTLSMSGD
-505 DAEKIMKT
+505 NVEQIMKT
-513 LNGKGEFSVKNGA
+513 LNGKGEFRIKDGA
-526 VKGIDIVAMVRN
+526 VKGIDLVAMVRN

-549 NKKPETGFSELYA
+549 NKKPETRFSELYA
-562 PFTITDGLF
+562 PFTIIDGLF
-571 KTTDTRML
+571 KTTNTRMV

-587 SGKANLPSETLK
+587 SGKANLPGETLK

-641 KAIAQDNLEKKVFES
+641 KAIAKDNLEKEVFES

>member
-1 MKKVIKWFMIAVG
+1 M
-14 FLAVVVIAMLL
+14 
-25 LLPVFMDVQKY
+25 
-36 KPYIERRV
+36 
-44 SVAVDRP
+44 
-51 FTMGEKFKV
+51 
-60 SLFPWAGISLSD
+60 
-72 LHLGNPPGFDEKDF
+72 
-86 VSVKSFEI
+86 
-94 RVKLLPLLL
+94 
-103 SKFKDIQINHIV
+103 
-115 LNEPRIT
+115 
-122 LIRQKDGKTTWEWG
+122 
-136 EKESAQSTKNEI
+136 
-148 KPVEGEPGKEFSLK
+148 
-162 SLVVGD
+162 
-168 LSINNGLILWI
+168 
-179 DRSKKDTRANKDKK
+179 
-193 AKKEKKEISDLN
+193 
-205 LKLLDVSLDRP
+205 
-216 VTLNFSA
+216 
-223 RMDGHPV
+223 
-230 SINGSIGPVGEK
+230 GEK
-242 PGRGA
+242 PGREA
-247 VPFDISVNALKQMA
+247 VPFDISVNALKQLA

-286 SLQKMLA
+286 SLRKLLA
-293 ETGLPIQAGMSDPL
+293 ETGRPIPAGQSDPG
-307 ALNKVVLKAHLKG
+307 ALNKVAFKAHLKG
-320 NPQKISVSDGILNI
+320 NPQKIAVSDGILKI

-362 DLNRYLPPKP
+362 DLNRYLPPKTGK
-372 SDKSDANKES
+372 KSDGNKKS

-387 ASKKPG
+387 ASKKTG
-393 SKKTD
+393 SKKPGEKTD
-398 YSLLRSLVLNGSMH
+398 YSSLRSLVLNGSIR

-456 LNVKKNTPQSNI
+456 LNVKKDTPQSNI

-475 ECEPLIKDILEK
+475 ECEPLIKDILEQ
-487 DILKGTVKAK
+487 DLLRGTVKAG
-497 VALSMSGD
+497 VTLSMSGD
-505 DAEKIMKT
+505 NAELIMKT
-513 LNGKGEFSVKNGA
+513 INGKGEFRIKDGA
-526 VKGIDIVAMVRN
+526 VKGIDLVAMVRN

-549 NKKPETGFSELYA
+549 NKKPETRFSELYA
-562 PFTITDGLF
+562 PFTIIDELF
-571 KTTDTRML
+571 KTTDTRMV

-587 SGKANLPSETLK
+587 SGKANLPGETLK

-641 KAIAQDNLEKKVFES
+641 KAIAKDNLEKEVFES

-670 YEDAAKSLLKGLLDE
+670 YEDMTKSLLKGLLDE

>member
-44 SVAVDRP
+44 SEAVGRP
-51 FTMGEKFKV
+51 FTMGEKFKA
-60 SLFPWAGISLSD
+60 SLFPWAGVSLSD

-103 SKFKDIQINHIV
+103 SKFKDIQINHII
-115 LNEPRIT
+115 LNEPRIA
-122 LIRQKDGKTTWEWG
+122 LIKQKDGKTTWEWK
-136 EKESAQSTKNEI
+136 EKEPAQSKKNEI
-148 KPVEGEPGKEFSLK
+148 KPVEGEPGEEFSLK
-162 SLVVGD
+162 SLAVGD

-179 DRSKKDTRANKDKK
+179 DHSN
-193 AKKEKKEISDLN
+193 KEKKEVSGLN
-205 LKLLDVSLDRP
+205 LQLSDVSLDRP
-216 VTLNFSA
+216 VNLKFDA
-223 RMDGHPV
+223 LMDGYPV
-230 SINGSIGPVGEK
+230 SVNGKLGPVGEK
-242 PGRGA
+242 PGIGA
-247 VPFDISVNALKQMA
+247 VPFDISVNALKQLA

-266 RVDNPAENP
+266 RIDNPAEDP
-275 EFDMTVDVSPF
+275 KFDIAVDVSSF
-286 SLQKMLA
+286 SLRKLLS
-293 ETGLPIQAGMSDPL
+293 ETGQPIPAGQSDPGT
-307 ALNKVVLKAHLKG
+307 LNKVALKAHLKG
-320 NPQKISVSDGILNI
+320 NPQKISVSDGVLKI

-354 FNVKLDRI
+354 FKVKLDQI
-362 DLNRYLPPKP
+362 DLNRYLPPKTGK
-372 SDKSDANKES
+372 KSDANKKS
-382 GSNEP
+382 GSSEL
-387 ASKKPG
+387 ASKKPAEE
-393 SKKTD
+393 KTD
-398 YSLLRSLVLNGSMH
+398 YSSLRSLVLNGSIH
-412 AGKVKVNKTIAQ
+412 AGKVKVNKTVAQ
-424 DINVKISAK
+424 DINVKISGK
-433 NGVFHINPLTMKLY
+433 NGIFHINPLTMKLY
-447 NGDMSGKVT
+447 NGDMSSNIT

-475 ECEPLIKDILEK
+475 ECEPLIKDVLEK
-487 DILKGTVKAK
+487 DILKGTVKAG

-526 VKGIDIVAMVRN
+526 VKGIDLVAMVRN

-549 NKKPETGFSELYA
+549 NKSSETGFSELYA
-562 PFTITDGLF
+562 PFTITDGLL
-571 KTTDTRML
+571 KTTDTRMV

-587 SGKANLPSETLK
+587 SGKANLPGETLK

-641 KAIAQDNLEKKVFES
+641 KAIAKDQLKKEVFES
-656 KKFKKIFKKKKYAP
+656 KEFKKVFKKKKYAP

>member
-1 MKKVIKWFMIAVG
+1 VKKAIKWFMIAVG
-14 FLAVVVIAMLL
+14 FFAVVLIAMLL

-44 SVAVDRP
+44 TEAVGRP
-51 FTMGEKFKV
+51 FTMGEKFKT
-60 SLFPWAGISLSD
+60 SLLPWAGVSLSN

-122 LIRQKDGKTTWEWG
+122 LIKQKDGKTTWEWK
-136 EKESAQSTKNEI
+136 EKEPAQSEENEI
-148 KPVEGEPGKEFSLK
+148 KPVEGEPKKEFSLK

-179 DRSKKDTRANKDKK
+179 DRSNKDKR
-193 AKKEKKEISDLN
+193 AKNEKKEISNLN
-205 LKLLDVSLDRP
+205 LKLRDVSLDRP
-216 VTLNFSA
+216 VNLKFDA

-230 SINGSIGPVGEK
+230 SVNGSIGPLGEK

-247 VPFDISVNALKQMA
+247 IPFDISVNALKQLT

-275 EFDMTVDVSPF
+275 EFDLAVDVSPF
-286 SLQKMLA
+286 SLRKLLA
-293 ETGLPIQAGMSDPL
+293 ETGRPIPAGQADPGT
-307 ALNKVVLKAHLKG
+307 LNKVALKAHLKG
-320 NPQKISVSDGILNI
+320 NPQRIAVSDGILKI

-339 NFSVNAKDFSRPDVT
+339 NFSVRAKDFSRPDVT

-372 SDKSDANKES
+372 GKKTDADKKS
-382 GSNEP
+382 GSSET

-393 SKKTD
+393 SKTD
-398 YSLLRSLVLNGSMH
+398 YSSLRSLVLNVSMR
-412 AGKVKVNKTIAQ
+412 AGKVKVDKTTAQ
-424 DINVKISAK
+424 DINVKVSGK
-433 NGVFHINPLTMKLY
+433 NGIFHINPITMKLY
-447 NGDMSGKVT
+447 NGEMSGNITV
-456 LNVKKNTPQSNI
+456 NVKKNIPQSNI
-468 KLKLNNI
+468 KLKLNNV

-487 DILKGTVKAK
+487 NILKGTVKAK

-526 VKGIDIVAMVRN
+526 VKGIDLVAMVRN

-562 PFTITDGLF
+562 PFTITNGLF
-571 KTTDTRML
+571 KTTDTRMV

-587 SGKANLPSETLK
+587 SGKANLPGETLK

-604 VVVTTSKAD
+604 AVVTTSKTD

-641 KAIAQDNLEKKVFES
+641 KAIAKDNLEKKVFES
-656 KKFKKIFKKKKYAP
+656 KKFKKVFKKKKYAP
-670 YEDAAKSLLKGLLDE
+670 YEDEAKSLLKGLLDD